1 MPSWVLEDLEGGPG
15 LGLGFGVRRYG
26 LGDRVRVRVR
36 VRVRAR
42 LGLAEDFALF
52 LCLFKKDLNKVHFK
66 TIHD

>member
-1 MPSWVLEDLEGGPG
+1 
-15 LGLGFGVRRYG
+15 

-52 LCLFKKDLNKVHFK
+52 LCLFKKDLNKSTF
-66 TIHD
+66 